1 MDRLNQLRGE
11 AGGSRDSTLDTS
23 AATSEAYITANESS
37 KYFSLSE
44 EDSSFD
50 ITPIK
55 DISLASTADPRK
67 AITGTDQL
75 ISTLTPNT
83 KKNDLLDSY
92 KFDKQIEAANILSG
106 GVDIFDDNDNS
117 YDGNELVIDD
127 NVVDIDDK
135 SNSELKSS
143 EGEGVSFR
151 KAEGTSEPT
160 IGEEI
165 LQPSMGA
172 EISQPAMGEEISEQ
186 TTGDKISQPTI
197 GEDVSGPGLGEEISE
212 PVMGEELSEP
222 PMGEE
227 ILQPAI
233 CEEISDPV
241 ISEEVSEPAM
251 GEENLQPDIGEEIS
265 EPIIEEE
272 VLEPPMGD
280 EIPEPTIG
288 EVSEPAMEEIAE
300 PAMGEEI
307 SEPAMGEAEP
317 TIVSKDTEEVVLQI
331 DGKNVN
337 AIDIGNGLY
346 LYRKQGEEEL
356 AAVQIIID
364 DDQQQPSFK
373 FLKVR

>member
-23 AATSEAYITANESS
+23 AATSEAYMTANESS

-50 ITPIK
+50 ISPIK
-55 DISLASTADPRK
+55 DVSLASTADPEK

-75 ISTLTPNT
+75 ISNLSPNV

-117 YDGNELVIDD
+117 YDGHELVIDD

-135 SNSELKSS
+135 SNSELKLSD
-143 EGEGVSFR
+143 GEGASFQ
-151 KAEGTSEPT
+151 KV
-160 IGEEI
+160 EEI
-165 LQPSMGA
+165 KPF
-172 EISQPAMGEEISEQ
+172 
-186 TTGDKISQPTI
+186 I
-197 GEDVSGPGLGEEISE
+197 GED
-212 PVMGEELSEP
+212 
-222 PMGEE
+222 
-227 ILQPAI
+227 
-233 CEEISDPV
+233 
-241 ISEEVSEPAM
+241 VSEPAM
-251 GEENLQPDIGEEIS
+251 GAEISEIVVVEDISEPALGEQMSEPTMGQEISGQAVGEEIPEPAIGEEIS
-265 EPIIEEE
+265 EPAVGDEIS
-272 VLEPPMGD
+272 EPAIGE
-280 EIPEPTIG
+280 EIPEP
-288 EVSEPAMEEIAE
+288 VMD
-300 PAMGEEI
+300 EEI
-307 SEPAMGEAEP
+307 SEPAIGEAEP

>member
-23 AATSEAYITANESS
+23 AATSEAYMTANESS

-50 ITPIK
+50 ISPIK
-55 DISLASTADPRK
+55 DVSLASTADPEK

-75 ISTLTPNT
+75 ISTLSPNA

-106 GVDIFDDNDNS
+106 GVEIFDDNDNS
-117 YDGNELVIDD
+117 YDGHELVIDD
-127 NVVDIDDK
+127 NVVEIDDK
-135 SNSELKSS
+135 SNSEMKSS
-143 EGEGVSFR
+143 EGEGESIKKTEEISAPAVSEEISQPVMG
-151 KAEGTSEPT
+151 AEISEPATGEEISGPAGGEEMLQPIISDEVSEPAMDEETSEPPMEEVSQPAIGEEVSESVVDEEISQPTMGEEVSEPT

-165 LQPSMGA
+165 SEPVLV
-172 EISQPAMGEEISEQ
+172 EEIA
-186 TTGDKISQPTI
+186 
-197 GEDVSGPGLGEEISE
+197 E
-212 PVMGEELSEP
+212 PVMGE
-222 PMGEE
+222 
-227 ILQPAI
+227 
-233 CEEISDPV
+233 D
-241 ISEEVSEPAM
+241 
-251 GEENLQPDIGEEIS
+251 
-265 EPIIEEE
+265 
-272 VLEPPMGD
+272 
-280 EIPEPTIG
+280 
-288 EVSEPAMEEIAE
+288 IAE
-300 PAMGEEI
+300 PAIDEEM
-307 SEPAMGEAEP
+307 SQPAMGEAEP

-356 AAVQIIID
+356 AAVQIVID

>member
-11 AGGSRDSTLDTS
+11 AGCSRDSTLDTS
-23 AATSEAYITANESS
+23 AATSEAFMTANESS

-55 DISLASTADPRK
+55 DISLASTADPEK

-75 ISTLTPNT
+75 ISTLSPNT

-117 YDGNELVIDD
+117 YDGHELVIDD
-127 NVVDIDDK
+127 NAVDIDDK
-135 SNSELKSS
+135 SNSELKTSEGEG
-143 EGEGVSFR
+143 EGEGVSFQ
-151 KAEGTSEPT
+151 KAEKIPEPA
-160 IGEEI
+160 IGE
-165 LQPSMGA
+165 
-172 EISQPAMGEEISEQ
+172 EISQPAMGAEISE
-186 TTGDKISQPTI
+186 P
-197 GEDVSGPGLGEEISE
+197 VLGEEISE
-212 PVMGEELSEP
+212 PAIVEEISQP
-222 PMGEE
+222 AIGEE
-227 ILQPAI
+227 ISEPALGQ
-233 CEEISDPV
+233 EVSEPAV
-241 ISEEVSEPAM
+241 GEEVSEPAM
-251 GEENLQPDIGEEIS
+251 GEEMSQPLIGEAIS
-265 EPIIEEE
+265 EPIIVDE
-272 VLEPPMGD
+272 VSGQA
-280 EIPEPTIG
+280 IG
-288 EVSEPAMEEIAE
+288 EELLEQAIS
-300 PAMGEEI
+300 EEI
-307 SEPAMGEAEP
+307 SEPAIDEELSQPSMDDEMSQPSVDEEISQPAMDEEMSQPAMDEPEP

-346 LYRKQGEEEL
+346 LYRKHGEEEL
-356 AAVQIIID
+356 AAVQVNID

>member
-23 AATSEAYITANESS
+23 AATSEAYMTANDSS

-44 EDSSFD
+44 EVSSFD

-55 DISLASTADPRK
+55 DISLASTADPEK

-75 ISTLTPNT
+75 ISTLSPNA

-117 YDGNELVIDD
+117 YDGHELVIDD
-127 NVVDIDDK
+127 NVVDNDD
-135 SNSELKSS
+135 NSELKSS
-143 EGEGVSFR
+143 DGVGASLQ
-151 KAEGTSEPT
+151 KAEEISEPAS
-160 IGEEI
+160 GEEI
-165 LQPSMGA
+165 LQPAMGTEMSEA
-172 EISQPAMGEEISEQ
+172 PVSEEILDPVMGEELSHPPMGGNISDPAIEEEVSEEISQPLIGEQISQLTIGEEVSEPTMGEEILEPAMGEEILEPVMA
-186 TTGDKISQPTI
+186 D
-197 GEDVSGPGLGEEISE
+197 EISE
-212 PVMGEELSEP
+212 PVMGEEISEP
-222 PMGEE
+222 
-227 ILQPAI
+227 
-233 CEEISDPV
+233 V
-241 ISEEVSEPAM
+241 
-251 GEENLQPDIGEEIS
+251 IGEEIS
-265 EPIIEEE
+265 
-272 VLEPPMGD
+272 
-280 EIPEPTIG
+280 
-288 EVSEPAMEEIAE
+288 E

-307 SEPAMGEAEP
+307 SEPVMDEEMSQPAMGETEP

-364 DDQQQPSFK
+364 DDQQQPTFK

>member
-1 MDRLNQLRGE
+1 MDRLNQLRGQ

-23 AATSEAYITANESS
+23 AATSEAFMTANESS

-50 ITPIK
+50 ISPIK
-55 DISLASTADPRK
+55 DISLASTADPEK

-75 ISTLTPNT
+75 ISTLPPNA

-117 YDGNELVIDD
+117 YDGHELVIDD
-127 NVVDIDDK
+127 NIVDIDDK
-135 SNSELKSS
+135 SNSELKST
-143 EGEGVSFR
+143 ECEGVSLQ
-151 KAEGTSEPT
+151 KAEEISEPT
-160 IGEEI
+160 IDEEI
-165 LQPSMGA
+165 SVPAMGA
-172 EISQPAMGEEISEQ
+172 ELLEPAIGEEISQPALSEEM
-186 TTGDKISQPTI
+186 SQPAV
-197 GEDVSGPGLGEEISE
+197 GGDISE
-212 PVMGEELSEP
+212 PAMR
-222 PMGEE
+222 
-227 ILQPAI
+227 
-233 CEEISDPV
+233 
-241 ISEEVSEPAM
+241 EVSEPAM
-251 GEENLQPDIGEEIS
+251 GEEMSQLAVGEEIS
-265 EPIIEEE
+265 EP
-272 VLEPPMGD
+272 
-280 EIPEPTIG
+280 TIG
-288 EVSEPAMEEIAE
+288 EEAIGPVMGVEISE

-307 SEPAMGEAEP
+307 SESAMDEEMAQPVMGETEP

-364 DDQQQPSFK
+364 DDQQQTSFK